1 MFRAPFILAV
11 PILLMASQSL
21 AWSWKDAVD
30 LAIEKNPTLQAEKE
44 KAEVVELRYDN
55 ARALRLPRLSLQV
68 AYQNYQNQTLNVQY
82 RAYIGPRFQW
92 ILYQGGKINAGMKR
106 ARAIQDQGNLSVRE
120 VSIQTHNDLR
130 QAFAQAIYAKNYLEL
145 AKRIEKQRKENV
157 KLTEIRY
164 RAGLEY
170 KWVFLSSTVK
180 WERAQLD
187 IIRAE
192 MNQKTSLTDLQKLV
206 GQLPIQSVEEMT
218 DEGFYQDHANYQLD
232 QVLATAKKTPK
243 YLLQERRVDEMQANI
258 DINYADQ
265 FPTLGVQADFWA
277 MSMEQEHLFPFWL
290 TTVGLSLPLFE
301 GGRIRR
307 NISVARAQL
316 AQSAFELTQTKL
328 GIESDLQNTFRDYVI
343 SQKQLNISQLGLQ
356 ASKDRSRV
364 VTNQYRSGLTTFLD
378 WERSQDDWVNS
389 EIDMLNAVRSYQI
402 NRAKLEEN
410 MGVELQ

>member
-1 MFRAPFILAV
+1 
-11 PILLMASQSL
+11 
-21 AWSWKDAVD
+21 
-30 LAIEKNPTLQAEKE
+30 
-44 KAEVVELRYDN
+44 
-55 ARALRLPRLSLQV
+55 
-68 AYQNYQNQTLNVQY
+68 
-82 RAYIGPRFQW
+82 
-92 ILYQGGKINAGMKR
+92 
-106 ARAIQDQGNLSVRE
+106 
-120 VSIQTHNDLR
+120 
-130 QAFAQAIYAKNYLEL
+130 
-145 AKRIEKQRKENV
+145 
-157 KLTEIRY
+157 
-164 RAGLEY
+164 
-170 KWVFLSSTVK
+170 
-180 WERAQLD
+180 
-187 IIRAE
+187 
-192 MNQKTSLTDLQKLV
+192 
-206 GQLPIQSVEEMT
+206 MT